1 MNTFNIKEDSLG
13 NVSLTREVLNE
24 TYLEI
29 VFSPKLYN
37 ELILPSWIMP
47 AELYKSYR
55 ARGMYVKSITY
66 SNNQQ
71 HYVLHMSGY
80 GLGIHY
86 HFESALW
93 NHTLKVSKHTC
104 SNAKMI
110 PFKDHSSI
118 LIDSGCNTLIKTSRK
133 LHKLT
138 GEEFVWLINEDELLI
153 RVLMGH
159 DDDVS
164 AVLRDQPIKDG
175 YLSELN
181 AIVNKLTGLVTTKIT
196 VNLREGYTLDIFN
209 DEIIISELEN
219 NYAAIP
225 DGNSEGTFKVENALS
240 SSFLWGIA
248 YDSTWLSL
256 TLSTPN
262 LQRDHLDKALLKLG
276 LASPELDKKRQEEKA
291 EKVEQEMTESKIAES
306 VFPFHIEAES
316 GLPAVSAIVNSMRF
330 LVELSTK
337 KVIGEKY
344 GLESF
349 SLLTGNRLAF
359 NNKSISVRL
368 DPIFRPTYKQR
379 VVGLFQKSIT
389 TVINT
394 DLDAELFAN
403 ANVRFIYA
411 DDNKVI
417 YRIHGQYFEVTIR
430 NRIAD
435 LDTISELASALKNE

>member
-71 HYVLHMSGY
+71 HYVLHMSGD

-133 LHKLT
+133 LHKLK

-209 DEIIISELEN
+209 DEIVISELEN

-240 SSFLWGIA
+240 SSFLWGITF
-248 YDSTWLSL
+248 DSTWLSL

-276 LASPELDKKRQEEKA
+276 LTSPELDKKRQEEKEA
-291 EKVEQEMTESKIAES
+291 EKKASLCDADLLAEETIFQCDGESNLSLYVVKKIFS
-306 VFPFHIEAES
+306 IMDDSTQCQSKSLIE
-316 GLPAVSAIVNSMRF
+316 IR
-330 LVELSTK
+330 
-337 KVIGEKY
+337 Y
-344 GLESF
+344 GL
-349 SLLTGNRLAF
+349 LAF
-359 NNKSISVRL
+359 KVLIGNVLEFHLPDKVVALEPILKPTLKQHIVGFFQTIEQTVVNKE
-368 DPIFRPTYKQR
+368 
-379 VVGLFQKSIT
+379 
-389 TVINT
+389 
-394 DLDAELFAN
+394 LDALLFTEP
-403 ANVRFIYA
+403 VTKFIYSN
-411 DDNKVI
+411 DTEVIIKVED
-417 YRIHGQYFEVTIR
+417 QYFRKTVR
-430 NRIAD
+430 Y
-435 LDTISELASALKNE
+435 